1 MLQTS
6 GEGALLTSVLLLIM
20 EKVASLT
27 NKTMWSLLSAENEG
41 LLAHSGVNI
50 SRAVIEQFA
59 VSLSKQIVRAHLSG
73 ESRVL
78 SRFYPNKKLHGD
90 RNSAAV
96 VNRNDHTA
104 HEVFK
109 QGYSPKSGIVIAG

>member
-6 GEGALLTSVLLLIM
+6 GEGALLTTVLLLIM

-59 VSLSKQIVRAHLSG
+59 VSLSKSNRASSPVRRDTRPVTLLS
-73 ESRVL
+73 
-78 SRFYPNKKLHGD
+78 K
-90 RNSAAV
+90 
-96 VNRNDHTA
+96 
-104 HEVFK
+104 
-109 QGYSPKSGIVIAG
+109 